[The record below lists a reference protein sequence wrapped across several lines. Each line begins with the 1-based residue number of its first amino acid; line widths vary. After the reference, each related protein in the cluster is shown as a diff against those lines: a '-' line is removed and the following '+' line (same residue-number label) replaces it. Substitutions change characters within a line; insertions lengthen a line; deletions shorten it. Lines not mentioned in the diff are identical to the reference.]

1 MYSNFKEQAIEYV
14 KQAVKEDN
22 EGNYAKAFPLYMNA
36 LEYFKTHLKY
46 ERDPKIKEEISQKF
60 AEYLKRAEEIRA
72 VLDDPRPQPHIIQ
85 DPVKHAID
93 YVKRA
98 VKEDNEMNYAKAFPL
113 YMNALEYFKTYS
125 KYEPNLKIREA
136 VQQKF
141 SEYLRRAEELRVILD
156 YGNPQA
162 QKASPSTEEI
172 PQVSKDDSNTSSSG

>member
-1 MYSNFKEQAIEYV
+1 
-14 KQAVKEDN
+14 
-22 EGNYAKAFPLYMNA
+22 MNA
-36 LEYFKTHLKY
+36 LEYFMTHLKY

-72 VLDDPRPQPHIIQ
+72 VLDDPRPQPHVIQ
-85 DPVKHAID
+85 DPVKSKLFKEHAID
-93 YVKRA
+93 YLKRA

-113 YMNALEYFKTYS
+113 YMNALEYFKTYF
-125 KYEPNLKIREA
+125 KYESNLKIREA

-156 YGNPQA
+156 YGNPPQA